1 MMQRCKVYFDGGCRP
16 NPGPIEAAVVIRGKV
31 HLLDGLGSGSSQDAE
46 WLALIGAAR
55 LVRELGL
62 APGLGLG
69 PYTLVG
75 DSREVIAAAAAAL
88 RTGRAAAGHCRQ
100 FLSLIDDP
108 QTVRLRWV
116 KRAHNLAGIAL
127 ARRHPR

>member
-1 MMQRCKVYFDGGCRP
+1 MMRRCKVYFDGGCRP
-16 NPGPIEAAVVIRGKV
+16 NPGPIEAAVVIRGEV
-31 HLLDGLGSGSSQDAE
+31 QLLSGLGSGSSQDAE
-46 WLALIGAAR
+46 WLALIGAVR

-62 APGLGLG
+62 GLG
-69 PYTLVG
+69 PCALMG
-75 DSREVIAAAAAAL
+75 DSRDVIAAAAAAL
-88 RTGRAAAGHCRQ
+88 RTGRAAAGHCRK

>member
-62 APGLGLG
+62 GSCA
-69 PYTLVG
+69 LVG
-75 DSREVIAAAAAAL
+75 DSRKVIAAAERPSIDEVEDKTISGGSQRTPANDRPQKEAA
-88 RTGRAAAGHCRQ
+88 
-100 FLSLIDDP
+100 
-108 QTVRLRWV
+108 
-116 KRAHNLAGIAL
+116 
-127 ARRHPR
+127 

>member
-1 MMQRCKVYFDGGCRP
+1 MQRCKIYFDGGCRP

-31 HLLDGLGSGSSQDAE
+31 HLLDGLGSGTSQDAE

-62 APGLGLG
+62 G
-69 PYTLVG
+69 PCTLVG
-75 DSREVIAAAAAAL
+75 DSREVIAAASAAL

>member
-1 MMQRCKVYFDGGCRP
+1 MRRCKVYFDGGCRP

-31 HLLDGLGSGSSQDAE
+31 HLMDGLGSGTSQDAE

-55 LVRELGL
+55 LVRELE
-62 APGLGLG
+62 LG
-69 PYTLVG
+69 PVTLVG
-75 DSREVIAAAAAAL
+75 DSRDVIAAASAAL

-100 FLSLIDDP
+100 FLDLIDDP

>member
-16 NPGPIEAAVVIRGKV
+16 NPGPIEAAIVIRGKV
-31 HLLDGLGSGSSQDAE
+31 YLLDGLGTGSSQDAE
-46 WLALIGAAR
+46 WLALFGAAR
-55 LVRELGL
+55 LVRELG
-62 APGLGLG
+62 PGLG
-69 PYTLVG
+69 PCTLVG

-108 QTVRLRWV
+108 QAVRLRWV